1 MANYIDFQH
10 FILLLFFC
18 NPCLAGSVLLKNGC
32 LFDIISEI
40 QVMSP
45 SLEEACAQYFVF
57 KKGYFSIFGRVNKKI
72 LYYDTKR
79 FKSCERFCIINTY
92 WTFYRIQLM

>member
-18 NPCLAGSVLLKNGC
+18 NPYLAGSVLLKNGC

-45 SLEEACAQYFVF
+45 SLEEACAQFCFQERIFFHFWESEQKDFV
-57 KKGYFSIFGRVNKKI
+57 
-72 LYYDTKR
+72 L
-79 FKSCERFCIINTY
+79 
-92 WTFYRIQLM
+92 

>member
-18 NPCLAGSVLLKNGC
+18 NPYLAGSVLLKNGC

-45 SLEEACAQYFVF
+45 SLEEACAQYL
-57 KKGYFSIFGRVNKKI
+57 FSRKDIFPFLGK
-72 LYYDTKR
+72 
-79 FKSCERFCIINTY
+79 
-92 WTFYRIQLM
+92 